1 MILHEIGI
9 GNFRSIGNNPVWI
22 NLEKKINV
30 YIGANNSGKS
40 NVLRAFEWLVQN
52 KSLEKKLSQI
62 ELHQRDEKNPLR
74 ILLKSSFE
82 ESDGIPEV
90 AGNQFV
96 LDFNVQGTQ
105 REWLDGP
112 VIFNEPQ
119 DLKLFN
125 KFGEKYTGRYFTSMP
140 RKEEAQKKKDEIYRG
155 MYNVL
160 IQNFRPTFYIPQFRQ
175 ITPGTDYSI
184 KGQGIVEMLASWQH
198 PEITADQNIG
208 RFLKIQELL
217 RRLLNLSN
225 IEMEVVHTKDHV
237 IVKNNNLR
245 LPLESYGTG
254 VHELIILA
262 VAVYSQENVFFLI
275 EEPEIHLHPKLQK
288 EFLNF
293 IIKETSNHYLIS
305 THSNALIQPSNDVD
319 VVHLKL
325 TDDATTGRRVE
336 SSGTILEILT
346 DLGISPSDI
355 LQANSVI
362 WVEGPSDR
370 IFINKWINLLFPEL
384 IEGINYSIMF
394 YGGKLLSHL
403 SLDRDA
409 FPNPSDL
416 IPLLRINQKS
426 IIVIDSDR
434 KKKGA
439 RISRTKSRV
448 KSECEENNI
457 YCWITDGKEIE
468 NYLSGQAVSRAYK
481 EFTSIEVDLTIDAY
495 DDLESLLKSSFG
507 KRWKKSWSYNSSKPN
522 FARKIIQ
529 HFNQVDITTDLK
541 RHLNK
546 IYCVITDY

>member
-1 MILHEIGI
+1 MKLHEIGI
-9 GNFRSIGNNPVWI
+9 GNFRSIGIDPVWI
-22 NLEKKINV
+22 NLEKKVNL

-40 NVLRAFEWLVQN
+40 NILKAFEWLVQN
-52 KSLEKKLSQI
+52 KSLGKKLEPI
-62 ELHQRDEKNPLR
+62 EVHQRDEKNPLR
-74 ILLKSSFE
+74 ISLKASFE
-82 ESDGIPEV
+82 ESDGIPEL
-90 AGNQFV
+90 AGNQFL
-96 LDFNVQGTQ
+96 LDFSAIGKQ
-105 REWLDGP
+105 RIWLEGP
-112 VIFNEPQ
+112 VVLNRPE
-119 DLKLFN
+119 DLGLFN
-125 KFGEKYTGRYFTSMP
+125 KFEEKYTGRYFTGMP
-140 RKEEAQKKKDEIYRG
+140 RKEEAQKKIDEIYRG
-155 MYNVL
+155 LCDDL
-160 IQNFRPTFYIPQFRQ
+160 IRNLPPAFYIPQFRQ
-175 ITPGTDYSI
+175 ITPGSGYLI
-184 KGQGIVEMLASWQH
+184 KGEGIVELLASWQH
-198 PEITADQNIG
+198 PEITEDQNIK

-262 VAVYSQENVFFLI
+262 VAVYSQEKVFFLI

-293 IIKETSNHYLIS
+293 IVKETNNHYLIS
-305 THSNALIQPSNDVD
+305 THSNALIQPSVDVD

-325 TDDATTGRRVE
+325 IDDATMGKRIE
-336 SSGTILEILT
+336 SSITILEILN

-370 IFINKWINLLFPEL
+370 IFLNKWINLLFPEL

-434 KKKGA
+434 KKQRA
-439 RISRTKSRV
+439 QISRTKLRV
-448 KSECEENNI
+448 RSECEQNNI

-468 NYLSGQAVSRAYK
+468 NYLPGHAVSRAYK
-481 EFTSIEVDLTIDAY
+481 EFTGIEVDLTIDKY

-507 KRWKKSWSYNSSKPN
+507 RSWKKSWSYNAYKPKL
-522 FARKIIQ
+522 ARKIIQ
-529 HFNQVDITTDLK
+529 HLNQENITSDLK
-541 RHLNK
+541 KHLIK
-546 IYCVITDY
+546 IYSVIVSS